1 METIEIEN
9 NIKIFKGI
17 TEQKLKYEVTA
28 FNKYFDVIESVGAEN
43 IKEARKMMRLFFK
56 HYNAKCVT
64 ISKIVE
70 RWYLDEVNS
79 K

>member
-1 METIEIEN
+1 MQRIQLEN
-9 NIKIFKGI
+9 NITIFKGI
-17 TEQKLKYEVTA
+17 TEAKMKYEVTA

-43 IKEARKMMRLFFK
+43 LKEARKLMRLFFK
-56 HYNAKCVT
+56 HYNPKCVT